1 MEQRLDERR
10 SKIRIRNALVKQAVF
25 RLQLAVINLR
35 SNHKSESIN
44 LKSMEGEIINKVA
57 NSALEIFDLEDYYP
71 KGFRV
76 QLDISQWLLEG
87 FLLREKDFREYLK
100 NHDFTQ
106 YQDQY
111 VAVFCS
117 TDAIIPAWA
126 SILVTIHLSPF
137 AKKVVNGTL
146 EDLETSLY
154 EEILPNIDYSQFEG
168 KPVIIK
174 GCSKKPVPMSAYVL
188 VAQKLQPF
196 ARSIMY
202 GEACSA
208 VPLYKKK

>member
-1 MEQRLDERR
+1 
-10 SKIRIRNALVKQAVF
+10 
-25 RLQLAVINLR
+25 
-35 SNHKSESIN
+35 
-44 LKSMEGEIINKVA
+44 MEGEIINKLA
-57 NSALEIFDLEDYYP
+57 NSVLEIFDLEDYYP

-87 FLLREKDFREYLK
+87 FLLREKDFREHLK
-100 NHDFTQ
+100 NHDRSQ

-117 TDAIIPAWA
+117 TDAIVPAWA

-137 AKKVVNGTL
+137 AKKIVSGSL

-154 EEILPNIDYSQFEG
+154 EEILPTLDYSKYEG

-174 GCSKKPVPMSAYVL
+174 GCSKKPVPMSAYVFA
-188 VAQKLQPF
+188 AQKLQPF